1 MSEINFMFHSS
12 FKVWFIHIECRMEL
26 ERISMYF
33 FYSWLNVWVRELLI
47 SSVPKHLWEKDF
59 EVILVCFDTFFWC
72 SSKTNICTYLLL
84 RGFLNCTVCVVQPVA
99 AVFHPWVLWSWFIRR
114 RGPWAAISPFP
125 SALWLPDN
133 IQLSLMCH
141 QGLMVR
147 LSALLFYCGA
157 HWDENIYTLGTV
169 THGDTH
175 TCLHEQD
182 SPLKYIIV
190 FPVLCHGL
198 KSFLKINL
206 CFKINKSGMP
216 SDDVTAR

>member
-1 MSEINFMFHSS
+1 MFES
-12 FKVWFIHIECRMEL
+12 VW
-26 ERISMYF
+26 
-33 FYSWLNVWVRELLI
+33 ELLI
-47 SSVPKHLWEKDF
+47 FICATSFRKGFWGHFSVFWH
-59 EVILVCFDTFFWC
+59 IFWC

-84 RGFLNCTVCVVQPVA
+84 QGFLNCTVCVVQPVA

-175 TCLHEQD
+175 
-182 SPLKYIIV
+182 
-190 FPVLCHGL
+190 
-198 KSFLKINL
+198 
-206 CFKINKSGMP
+206 MP
-216 SDDVTAR
+216 SRIRFPIEIHHCFPSFVSWTEILYKD